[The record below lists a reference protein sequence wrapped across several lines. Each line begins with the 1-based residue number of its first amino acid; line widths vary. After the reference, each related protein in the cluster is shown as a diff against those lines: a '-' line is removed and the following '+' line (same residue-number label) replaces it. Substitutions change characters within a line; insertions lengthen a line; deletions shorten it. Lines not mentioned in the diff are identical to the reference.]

1 MGRQLE
7 CMSLSRRIRRD
18 MAQLEFQRQSQ
29 AGLVAVCL
37 ADLRHHRQVDGGHE
51 ESVCVIHTGL
61 LAKE

>member
-1 MGRQLE
+1 
-7 CMSLSRRIRRD
+7 